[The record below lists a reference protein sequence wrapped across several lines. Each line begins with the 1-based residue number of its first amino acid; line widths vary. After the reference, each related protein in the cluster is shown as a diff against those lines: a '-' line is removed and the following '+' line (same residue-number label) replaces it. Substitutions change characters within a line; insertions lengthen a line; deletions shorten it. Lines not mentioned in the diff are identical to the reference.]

1 MENMYIVIAI
11 VVVVLLAILCKY
23 GISSGDKLG
32 NLREFSPDGFRD
44 YNGVNR
50 KEVYIG
56 CKGYV
61 FDVTKSASYKPGGH
75 YHLFAGYD
83 VSVAL
88 GKMSFDPV
96 DLEANDIS
104 VLREVELSSLDHW
117 FKLFKENYKYPI
129 VGKIV
134 TPNKKSN

>member
-1 MENMYIVIAI
+1 MYIVIAI
-11 VVVVLLAILCKY
+11 VVIVLLIILYKY
-23 GISSGDKLG
+23 GISSGGELG
-32 NLREFSPDGFRD
+32 GLREFSPDGFRD

-61 FDVTKSASYKPGGH
+61 FDATKSTNYRPGGH

-83 VSVAL
+83 ASVAL
-88 GKMSFDPV
+88 GKMSLDPV
-96 DLEANDIS
+96 DLETNDIS
-104 VLREVELSSLDHW
+104 VLKDSELSSLDLW
-117 FKLFKENYKYPI
+117 FKQFKEHYKYPI

-134 TPNKKSN
+134 NPTKKSN